1 MGNQISG
8 DSKREQFGPAP
19 SSTMQ
24 ASNEA
29 NQVSQGQ
36 EKSNAKK
43 TVYLIRHAET
53 EENVKLHG
61 LEQTGRRL
69 KQFKLPKGREL
80 LDGCIFLLMCLQNK
94 TDARLSSHG
103 REQICQM
110 REILKENSFLETNKI
125 SVIVH
130 SPLQRARE
138 TCKGLFGAAADGSVG
153 AEEGDRDSSL
163 GEHIGKPDG
172 SSLPNHVRHV
182 AELDCL
188 REITAWENSIEG
200 KSKFRQRVQA
210 LENWLSCCSENNIA
224 VVGHSEYFMYMLGL
238 PKSEKFKNCDVWKVE
253 MSVDAVQNRPGQC
266 CRLGPVQG
274 YATHEWSKLQ
284 LVHRLPCF
292 LG

>member
-1 MGNQISG
+1 
-8 DSKREQFGPAP
+8 
-19 SSTMQ
+19 
-24 ASNEA
+24 
-29 NQVSQGQ
+29 
-36 EKSNAKK
+36 KK

-138 TCKGLFGAAADGSVG
+138 TCKGLFGAAADGS
-153 AEEGDRDSSL
+153 
-163 GEHIGKPDG
+163 PDG

-253 MSVDAVQNRPGQC
+253 
-266 CRLGPVQG
+266 
-274 YATHEWSKLQ
+274 
-284 LVHRLPCF
+284 
-292 LG
+292 